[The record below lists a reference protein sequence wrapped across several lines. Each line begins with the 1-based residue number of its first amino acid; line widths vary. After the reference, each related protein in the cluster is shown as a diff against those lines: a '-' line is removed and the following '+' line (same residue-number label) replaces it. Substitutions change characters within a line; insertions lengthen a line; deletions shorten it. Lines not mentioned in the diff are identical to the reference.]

1 MLEVKLRGGF
11 SDRNGIKPENTDM
24 QYKDF
29 DNRTR
34 IAFYNFVDLVVK
46 QVMDINEF
54 HDDWSRIKLCILRDV
69 YVQEVDYS
77 CFNHGKEYKDKY
89 ILDIF
94 KETLMN
100 DSYDAVLTL
109 LEYFVA
115 KVEDSAK
122 NQKISDYFNKV
133 LKKEY
138 VGYRYVNSQIIPI
151 TSDEELAE
159 IKEAM
164 NSPFDTVNES
174 FYKAS
179 SFLSDRHNPD
189 YENSIKESITAVE
202 KMCSIILGKNS
213 TLGDALKQLEHNGVK
228 IHPCLKSAFEKLY
241 GYTSDASGIRH
252 CGQLDGSKSTFEEAR
267 FMFVSCSAFVNY
279 LIQVSGKK

>member
-34 IAFYNFVDLVVK
+34 IAFCNYIDLVVK
-46 QVMDINEF
+46 LLLNRYEYSQYWKRF
-54 HDDWSRIKLCILRDV
+54 KLCILRDV
-69 YVQEVDYS
+69 YVQEVDFS
-77 CFNHGKEYKDKY
+77 RCSNNREYKDED
-89 ILDIF
+89 ILVII

-115 KVEDSAK
+115 NIEENVKE
-122 NQKISDYFNKV
+122 QRIIDYFNKV
-133 LKKEY
+133 LKEEY